1 MSSKHITDDDDL
13 DDLDDIVDQFE
24 VSSSKR
30 PDSSE
35 TSDKPT
41 ASNNTQSVKGS
52 SPPPDSLPE
61 DLAKQLAEGIDA
73 LLRDFNGGASGSSED
88 RKRQEDWE
96 KMLVDGL
103 NGTDD
108 ADFLGLGGSKQK
120 SQTNLSASSG
130 SQQQPTGD
138 FQANVLQALE
148 KLKDSDSTLLTES
161 SAAETSGDPLESILK
176 QLTSG
181 LDDSDGDND
190 ELQTIL
196 ETMMQQLMSKE
207 ILYEPLKELYDKF
220 PGYLTEHSASL
231 SMEDKERYNNQLE
244 CVTEVITIFDD
255 PSYKDEDADKK
266 ARIVTLMNKMQSFGS
281 PPPEVMGPLPT
292 GGLDFN
298 PDGSPKLPEGCTIT

>member
-1 MSSKHITDDDDL
+1 MSSKHITDEDDL
-13 DDLDDIVDQFE
+13 DDLDGMPYISTLQDNPRLIICTKDIVDQFE

-96 KMLVDGL
+96 KMLIDGL

-148 KLKDSDSTLLTES
+148 KLKDSDSTLLVR
-161 SAAETSGDPLESILK
+161 AQPPY
-176 QLTSG
+176 
-181 LDDSDGDND
+181 
-190 ELQTIL
+190 
-196 ETMMQQLMSKE
+196 LM
-207 ILYEPLKELYDKF
+207 
-220 PGYLTEHSASL
+220 
-231 SMEDKERYNNQLE
+231 
-244 CVTEVITIFDD
+244 
-255 PSYKDEDADKK
+255 
-266 ARIVTLMNKMQSFGS
+266 
-281 PPPEVMGPLPT
+281 
-292 GGLDFN
+292 
-298 PDGSPKLPEGCTIT
+298 